1 MILIIASAGDRHA
14 EAVISELDPLHVD
27 ARILDMGL
35 FPYGVTLCVEYGDGQ
50 ARTFSLT
57 TSDGTVIPLGECR
70 AIWWRR
76 PRVPTIAPN
85 IRQASHR
92 RFAHEESYDAIM
104 GTFSSLDTF
113 WVNDPVSERV
123 AHHKVFQLRVA
134 QDIGLPIPR
143 TLITNDPVQ
152 VRTFVEELGP
162 ERSVYKTFS
171 ATKEE
176 WRETR
181 ILRPGELDLLDSVR
195 YAPVIFQEYIP
206 LDIDLR
212 VTIIGD
218 EIVAAAIHSRE
229 GDYDVDYRVDLE
241 RVRVEPVNLPETVER
256 CLHGFM
262 RRLGL
267 VYGAIDMRRTPDG
280 SYVFLEVNPSGEFLF
295 IEELT
300 AQPLTASLAQ
310 LLAVSDLK
318 MEQTSR

>member
-1 MILIIASAGDRHA
+1 VILIIASPGDRHA
-14 EAVISELDPLHVD
+14 EAVVSELDRLHVD

-35 FPYGVTLCVEYGDGQ
+35 FPYRVALCAEYGYGQ

-57 TSDGTVIPLGECR
+57 TSDGTIIPLSECR

-76 PRVPTIAPN
+76 PRVPTIAPD
-85 IRQASHR
+85 IRQPSHR

-123 AHHKVFQLRVA
+123 AHHKVFQLQVA
-134 QDIGLPIPR
+134 QDVGLPVPR
-143 TLITNDPVQ
+143 TLITNDPAPVH
-152 VRTFVEELGP
+152 TFVEELGP
-162 ERSVYKTFS
+162 ERIIYKTFS
-171 ATKEE
+171 ATRDE

-181 ILRPGELDLLDSVR
+181 VLRPDELDLLDSVR

-218 EIVAAAIHSRE
+218 ETLAAAIYSGE
-229 GDYDVDYRVDLE
+229 TGYDVDYRVGLE
-241 RVRVEPVNLPETVER
+241 RARVEPVMLPEEVER
-256 CLHGFM
+256 CLHAFM

-295 IEELT
+295 IEKLT
-300 AQPLTASLAQ
+300 AQPLAANLAQ
-310 LLAVSDLK
+310 LLAARDFE
-318 MEQTSR
+318 MERTSR